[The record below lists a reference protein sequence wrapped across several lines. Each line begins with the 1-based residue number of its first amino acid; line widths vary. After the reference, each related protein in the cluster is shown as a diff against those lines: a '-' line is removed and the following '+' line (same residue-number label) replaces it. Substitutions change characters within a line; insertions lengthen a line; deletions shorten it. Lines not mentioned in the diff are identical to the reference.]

1 MSVEPTPEQHALRRE
16 IIAFARAELGRDA
29 AEADRGARFPRE
41 DWQRCADFGVLGW
54 PVPEEY
60 GGRGLD
66 PLTTMI
72 ALEALGYACPDNGL
86 VFAVTNHLWGCVI
99 HLLLHGTEE
108 QKRRFL
114 PGLCDGSLIGAHALS
129 EPEAGSD
136 ILSMTSTAERD
147 GDGYRLHGTKC
158 FISNGPVAD
167 VFVTIVRTGTEDPGR
182 QDQLSAFVVPAD
194 TPGVVKKRELPK
206 MGLRSTP
213 MGVVEFD
220 GARVSAANLL
230 GGEGAG
236 YPVFTSAIEWE
247 RSFMFAPHVGA
258 MERILETCVRQANTR
273 RQFGRSLGSFQAVSH
288 PIADMKIRLDMA
300 RLLLHRIGW
309 LKREGRLAL
318 QEATMAKIFISEGL
332 IETAKAAVELHGA
345 RGYLEE
351 YGIERELRDALGGP
365 IYAGSNAVQ
374 RGILAELIGVRGALS
389 GGPVP
394 GGVVPGGPVSGGS
407 VSGGSAPGGA
417 SSGGEAR

>member
-1 MSVEPTPEQHALRRE
+1 MIVEPTPEQLRLRRE

-41 DWQRCADFGVLGW
+41 DWRRCAEFGVLGW

-60 GGRGLD
+60 GGRGFD
-66 PLTTMI
+66 PLTTMM

-86 VFAVTNHLWGCVI
+86 VFAVNNHLWGCVI
-99 HLLLHGTEE
+99 YLLLHGTDE

-114 PGLCDGSLIGAHALS
+114 PGLCDGSLVGAHALS

-136 ILSMTSTAERD
+136 ILAMTTTAERD

-167 VFVTIVRTGTEDPGR
+167 VYVTIARTGTGAGPGR
-182 QDQLSAFVVPAD
+182 QDQLSAFLVIAD
-194 TPGVVKKRELPK
+194 MPGVVKKREMPK
-206 MGLRSTP
+206 MGLRTTP

-220 GARVSAANLL
+220 GVHVPAANLL
-230 GGEGAG
+230 GHEGAG
-236 YPVFTSAIEWE
+236 YPVFTSTIEWE

-258 MERILETCVRQANTR
+258 MERLLETSVRQANSR
-273 RQFGRSLGSFQAVSH
+273 RQFGRTLGTFQAVSH
-288 PIADMKIRLDMA
+288 PIADMKIRLELA
-300 RLLLHRIGW
+300 RMLLYRVGW
-309 LKREGRLAL
+309 LKRQGRLAL

-332 IETAKAAVELHGA
+332 VETARATVELHGA

-351 YGIERELRDALGGP
+351 YGLERELRDALAGP
-365 IYAGSNAVQ
+365 IYAGSNSVQ
-374 RGILAELIGVRGALS
+374 RGILAELLGVSGALS
-389 GGPVP
+389 GGPVAGRP
-394 GGVVPGGPVSGGS
+394 VAGGPG
-407 VSGGSAPGGA
+407 
-417 SSGGEAR
+417 SGGESR